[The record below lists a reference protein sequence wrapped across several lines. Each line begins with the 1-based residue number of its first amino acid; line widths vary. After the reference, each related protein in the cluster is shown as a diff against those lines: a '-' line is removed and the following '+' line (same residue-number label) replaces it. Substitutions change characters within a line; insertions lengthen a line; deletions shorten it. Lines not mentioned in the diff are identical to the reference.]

1 VSKKEQIAAREII
14 IHGLATPVD
23 KHDKVAEAILINDSL
38 DELKTRFLG
47 PQGVNIDIEK
57 DIVFHE
63 RIVGHHDAKSGY
75 QPVKIRFRN
84 QTFCEKVKKAASAAG
99 ALNGRRKMRWG
110 KYRLP
115 KILDEKGIPIKE
127 DQKVLD
133 MHNSRPDKLFF
144 RASITKEKR
153 DELRIKKEEREV
165 FKKTEGYQRIVE
177 AKKEIHDTRVNYG
190 KIRNFEKCDLDIR
203 AAR

>member
-1 VSKKEQIAAREII
+1 
-14 IHGLATPVD
+14 
-23 KHDKVAEAILINDSL
+23 
-38 DELKTRFLG
+38 
-47 PQGVNIDIEK
+47 
-57 DIVFHE
+57 
-63 RIVGHHDAKSGY
+63 
-75 QPVKIRFRN
+75 
-84 QTFCEKVKKAASAAG
+84 
-99 ALNGRRKMRWG
+99 MRWG

-144 RASITKEKR
+144 RGSITKEKR
-153 DELRIKKEEREV
+153 DELKIKKEEREV
-165 FKKTEGYQRIVE
+165 FKKTEGYQTIVE